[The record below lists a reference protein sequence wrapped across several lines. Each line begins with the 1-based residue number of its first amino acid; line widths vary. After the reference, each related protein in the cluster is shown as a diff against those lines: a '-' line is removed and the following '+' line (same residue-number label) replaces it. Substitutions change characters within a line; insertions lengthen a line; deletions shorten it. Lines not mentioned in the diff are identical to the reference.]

1 MASQPN
7 SNRLQEMGAMRRG
20 SRPRDCL
27 HKTAGPQQTIEGVRG
42 IHSRSRA
49 RTRPGAGDPMR
60 EPQAARRRRET
71 RNANKRSVHSNGD
84 ASTAESVEW
93 RSRLRARLAQDR
105 VEGVESER
113 GQHVD
118 TTNVY
123 EHGSEDTR
131 QDLAASRGRSVLID
145 WRTREQVDGVL
156 PETLAARVLT
166 LQQHL
171 VKRKA

>member
-1 MASQPN
+1 
-7 SNRLQEMGAMRRG
+7 
-20 SRPRDCL
+20 
-27 HKTAGPQQTIEGVRG
+27 
-42 IHSRSRA
+42 
-49 RTRPGAGDPMR
+49 
-60 EPQAARRRRET
+60 
-71 RNANKRSVHSNGD
+71 
-84 ASTAESVEW
+84 
-93 RSRLRARLAQDR
+93 